1 MKTLEKEQAV
11 GLRQTGLSYREIEQQ
26 VNVSRGSLS
35 RWLRD
40 IELTPDQQRRI
51 HQQNL
56 VIRRKFV
63 QYNHQKRA
71 VALAEKDQLCT
82 QAAQEV
88 ALLSSRELCL
98 VGAALYWA
106 EGTKAGLVEFVNSD
120 PAMVALMMRWFREC
134 CGVPEAKFRGRLQ
147 LHDPTRVT
155 VVQAFWSQLTG
166 IPLQQ
171 FTRPF
176 QKLSPT
182 SQRKRGNCLPNG
194 IIHIRI
200 ADVRLLARIGGWIKG
215 LGTAPSSSP
224 A

>member
-11 GLRQTGLSYREIEQQ
+11 GLRQAGLSYREIGQR

-40 IELTPDQQRRI
+40 IALTPDQQSRI

-56 VIRRKFV
+56 AIRKKFV
-63 QYNHQKRA
+63 QYNGQKRA
-71 VALAEKDQLCT
+71 AALAEKERIRT
-82 QAAQEV
+82 EAAQEV
-88 ALLSSRELCL
+88 HALSSRELRL
-98 VGAALYWA
+98 IGTALYWA
-106 EGTKAGLVEFVNSD
+106 EGSKTGLVEFVNSD
-120 PAMVALMMRWFREC
+120 PLMVALMMRWFR
-134 CGVPEAKFRGRLQ
+134 L
-147 LHDPTRVT
+147 T

-166 IPLQQ
+166 IPLRQ